1 MSKEKSENNKNVSKI
16 KELEAENKQLKTE
29 VDNLKRELA
38 AMNDKKIFHESQDKI
53 LLSFERSADNERL
66 FSKKRYTSYIA
77 AIISRTS
84 VFKLYKRII
93 LFAKKYTLLTV
104 SLKIA
109 AYVIALI
116 QSSAI
121 FVVALSVF
129 LVLLPF
135 TFVFGYLTLMI
146 SLFGRRRRI
155 KRVTEMT
162 KNKSIAVFFAAKT
175 TQLTNDSFFAGTV
188 REWRDRKEGVAVIVS
203 PHLFLSKGISTSK
216 KPYLLMRVEET
227 DVIIIRKHFFFTLD
241 KRIFKNSDKDVTM
254 IY

>member
-1 MSKEKSENNKNVSKI
+1 MSKEKPENNKDVSKI

-38 AMNDKKIFHESQDKI
+38 AMNDKKIFHDSQDKI
-53 LLSFERSADNERL
+53 LLSFERSAGNERL
-66 FSKKRYTSYIA
+66 FSKKRYTSYLA

-84 VFKLYKRII
+84 IFKLYKRII

-116 QSSAI
+116 QSSAV

-129 LVLLPF
+129 IVLLPF
-135 TFVFGYLTLMI
+135 TFIFGYLTLII
-146 SLFGRRRRI
+146 SLFGRKRTI
-155 KRVTEMT
+155 KRVIEMT
-162 KNKSIAVFFAAKT
+162 KNKSVAVFFASKAD
-175 TQLTNDSFFAGTV
+175 QLTTDSFFAGTV
-188 REWRDRKEGVAVIVS
+188 REWRDRRGGVAVIVS
-203 PHLFLSKGISTSK
+203 PYIFGARGISGSK
-216 KPYLLMRVEET
+216 KTYSLMRVEEA
-227 DVIIIRKHFFFTLD
+227 DVIIIRKHFFFTLN
-241 KRIFKNSDKDVTM
+241 KRIFQDPSQDVTM

>member
-1 MSKEKSENNKNVSKI
+1 MSKEKPENNKDVSKI

-38 AMNDKKIFHESQDKI
+38 AMNDKKIFHDSQDKI

-104 SLKIA
+104 SLKMA

-116 QSSAI
+116 QSSAV

-129 LVLLPF
+129 IVLLPF
-135 TFVFGYLTLMI
+135 TFIFGYLTLMI
-146 SLFGRRRRI
+146 SLFGRRRKI
-155 KRVTEMT
+155 KKVTEMT
-162 KNKSIAVFFAAKT
+162 KNKSVAVFFASKAD
-175 TQLTNDSFFAGTV
+175 QLTSDSFFAGTV
-188 REWRDRKEGVAVIVS
+188 REWKDRRGGVAVIVS
-203 PHLFLSKGISTSK
+203 PYIFGARGISGSK
-216 KPYLLMRVEET
+216 KTYSLMRVEEA

-241 KRIFKNSDKDVTM
+241 KRIFKNSDKDITM